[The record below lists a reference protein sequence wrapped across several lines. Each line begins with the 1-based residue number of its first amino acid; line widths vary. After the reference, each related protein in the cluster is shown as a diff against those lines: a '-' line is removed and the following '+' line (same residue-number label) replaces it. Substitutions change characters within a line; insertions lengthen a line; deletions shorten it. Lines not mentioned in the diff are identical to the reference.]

1 MPNWTR
7 QPQYRV
13 IVAAVVLATAGVGHA
28 IQTKIVRPLPE
39 YSRVAQH
46 FARRFPRTHLD
57 RHNIDDLIAVRA
69 FQRYIDSLDYDHV
82 YFQDSDIDRFRR
94 QATNLDDL
102 LNEGDIDFAYTIF
115 EVFKQRVNDRYKFV
129 ENLLQSEFDFDR
141 PETYVWKRKDEPWAA
156 SGEAWDD
163 LWRRKVKNEYLQRHV
178 RIRLGEEEAEQAP
191 ETDDAPE
198 ADDAPEVDD
207 APRPDPGKEH
217 DATLEP
223 MDESDGDEGD
233 AGVES
238 EAGEDEA
245 VEERPAPTPREQ
257 ILKQYKQ
264 FVTVLNDYEEE
275 WVLQRYLSAFAHAY
289 DPHSDY
295 MSPSAVSDFTIE
307 MKLSLVGIGALLRA
321 VDGAAEI
328 IRLIPGGPAERDGQ
342 LKAGDRI
349 IAVGQGDEEPVDT
362 LHWPLSKTVQLIR
375 GEKGTP
381 VALIVI
387 PESDASGTTTKRI
400 VIERDVVKL
409 EEQAARAEVHEVKRE
424 DGETS
429 KLGVIHLPAFYVDLK
444 AKTERRDA
452 DDYRS
457 SVRDVREL
465 IGEMVDEGAEGLI
478 LDLRNNGGGSLLEAV
493 EMTGLFI
500 EGGPVVQV
508 KEQRR
513 TTPLNDPDPSIIYD
527 GPLVVLVSRLSAS
540 ASEILA
546 GALQDYGR
554 AIIVGDT
561 TTHGKGTVQTVM
573 QLDKR
578 DLSMGSIKVTTASF
592 YRVKGGSTQLKG
604 IAADI
609 VVPSNYDRME
619 IGESSLE
626 NPLKWNMVNPI
637 MFRPFSNLRPLIS
650 MLRGK
655 STERREQSE
664 TFTKRREV
672 LDEIA
677 KLRDM
682 EEVSLVYDDAI
693 GVARTERKL
702 QKMQKESSAA
712 GKENGAMTGD
722 LVLNESLEILA
733 DLIAELNRH
742 ASVQAE

>member
-1 MPNWTR
+1 
-7 QPQYRV
+7 
-13 IVAAVVLATAGVGHA
+13 
-28 IQTKIVRPLPE
+28 
-39 YSRVAQH
+39 
-46 FARRFPRTHLD
+46 
-57 RHNIDDLIAVRA
+57 
-69 FQRYIDSLDYDHV
+69 
-82 YFQDSDIDRFRR
+82 
-94 QATNLDDL
+94 
-102 LNEGDIDFAYTIF
+102 
-115 EVFKQRVNDRYKFV
+115 
-129 ENLLQSEFDFDR
+129 
-141 PETYVWKRKDEPWAA
+141 
-156 SGEAWDD
+156 
-163 LWRRKVKNEYLQRHV
+163 
-178 RIRLGEEEAEQAP
+178 
-191 ETDDAPE
+191 
-198 ADDAPEVDD
+198 
-207 APRPDPGKEH
+207 
-217 DATLEP
+217 
-223 MDESDGDEGD
+223 
-233 AGVES
+233 
-238 EAGEDEA
+238 
-245 VEERPAPTPREQ
+245 
-257 ILKQYKQ
+257 
-264 FVTVLNDYEEE
+264 
-275 WVLQRYLSAFAHAY
+275 
-289 DPHSDY
+289 
-295 MSPSAVSDFTIE
+295 
-307 MKLSLVGIGALLRA
+307 
-321 VDGAAEI
+321 
-328 IRLIPGGPAERDGQ
+328 LIPGGPAERDGQ

-375 GEKGTP
+375 GEKGSP

-409 EEQAARAEVHEVKRE
+409 EEQAARADIHEVKRE

-465 IGEMVDEGAEGLI
+465 IGDMVEEEAEGLI

-578 DLSMGSIKVTTASF
+578 DISMGSIKVTTASF

-609 VVPSNYDRME
+609 VVPSNYDRMD

-655 STERREQSE
+655 SRERREQSE

-677 KLRDM
+677 KLREM

-742 ASVQAE
+742 ATVQAE